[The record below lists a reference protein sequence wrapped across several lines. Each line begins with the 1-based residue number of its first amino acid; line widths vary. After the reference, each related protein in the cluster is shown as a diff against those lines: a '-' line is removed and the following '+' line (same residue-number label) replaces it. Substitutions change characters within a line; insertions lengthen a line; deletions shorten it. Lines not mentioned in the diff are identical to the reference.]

1 MIIALG
7 SLYVSEF
14 NNAHFEVIKSVNFN
28 NLNQWSHGKRIE
40 VTESN
45 DVIKITSNNSE
56 YASWPLL
63 NSKGINVYSGE
74 TILLSVFAIYVNT
87 AQSSLRIIGNM
98 TQGESVIGYAFIV
111 DGNSSWQNYSVKIT
125 VPNNVSSAFLQLSI
139 G

>member
-1 MIIALG
+1 M
-7 SLYVSEF
+7 
-14 NNAHFEVIKSVNFN
+14 
-28 NLNQWSHGKRIE
+28 
-40 VTESN
+40 
-45 DVIKITSNNSE
+45 
-56 YASWPLL
+56 
-63 NSKGINVYSGE
+63 YSGE

-139 G
+139 GWVISDTEPEVVMLKDLTLYKINTSI